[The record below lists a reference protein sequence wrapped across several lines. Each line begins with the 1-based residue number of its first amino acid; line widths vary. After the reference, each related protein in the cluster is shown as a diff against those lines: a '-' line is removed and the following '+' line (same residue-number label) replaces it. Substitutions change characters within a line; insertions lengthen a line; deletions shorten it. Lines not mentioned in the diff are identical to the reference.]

1 MDPGGKMTRP
11 AMAKKKRPSRHLV
24 RASVANMELAKAGS
38 ALRLE
43 LFASGAKIGE
53 LEVVI
58 DQHELGLVKVIEE
71 VFPLLIGNFG
81 DFCISPEKVYS
92 KM

>member
-1 MDPGGKMTRP
+1 
-11 AMAKKKRPSRHLV
+11 MAKKKRPTRHLV

-53 LEVVI
+53 LEVG
-58 DQHELGLVKVIEE
+58 QGS
-71 VFPLLIGNFG
+71 FYWFG
-81 DFCISPEKVYS
+81 RKRHRSKRISWSRFAEMMDALAYGD
-92 KM
+92 